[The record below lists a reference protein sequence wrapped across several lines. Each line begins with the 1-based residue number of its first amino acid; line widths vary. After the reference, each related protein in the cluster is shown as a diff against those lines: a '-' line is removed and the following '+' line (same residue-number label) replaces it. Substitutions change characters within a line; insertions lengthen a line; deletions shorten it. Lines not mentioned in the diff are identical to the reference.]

1 MNEAEL
7 FDKLQKISK
16 PYKKQNETTETLD
29 DYCKICNNPLTFYK
43 YNKECMQC
51 GYQQNLGKTYNIE
64 NHVSNCTTK
73 ELEQKVL
80 INVSIPNTSSRTYLS
95 EYNKMNSRY
104 MKDLDI
110 LNRLNLW
117 ISSSQSWREHRYL
130 KDYTFLKPLE
140 ATVPNKILY
149 SARELFEFCIK
160 IGKFRGSKRHGVLAA
175 SVHFAYIKYDQ
186 MIQMNELKR
195 FFKFLKQSDISR
207 GIKIVHDIINQH
219 NYIKIDGN
227 YNHFFEKTINRISSS
242 INIEEKN
249 KISKKI
255 KEYFDIIREHKIF
268 NTKSE
273 AIRISIAVYLTLRNF
288 KLNIDFLKI
297 VSDASVTTIKAYLSS
312 INDNEKEL
320 LGI

>member
-1 MNEAEL
+1 MNAAEL

-16 PYKKQNETTETLD
+16 PDKKPNETTETLD

-43 YNKECMQC
+43 HSKECMQC
-51 GYQQNLGKTYNIE
+51 GYQQNLGKNYNIE
-64 NHVSNCTTK
+64 NDISNCTSK
-73 ELEQKVL
+73 ELEQKIW
-80 INVSIPNTSSRTYLS
+80 INESTPNISSRTFIQK
-95 EYNKMNSRY
+95 YNTANSRS
-104 MKDLDI
+104 MKDVDI

-117 ISSSQSWREHRYL
+117 ICSSQTWREHRYL
-130 KDYTFLKPLE
+130 KDYLFLKPLE
-140 ATVPNKILY
+140 ATVPNRILY
-149 SARELFEFCIK
+149 SARDIFEFCIK

-175 SVHFAYIKYDQ
+175 SVHFAYIKYNQ

-195 FFKFLKQSDISR
+195 FFKFLKQTDISR
-207 GIKIVHDIINQH
+207 GIKIVHDIITQH
-219 NYIKIDGN
+219 NYIKIEGN
-227 YNHFFEKTINRISSS
+227 YNHFFERTINRISSA
-242 INIEEKN
+242 INFEEKN

-255 KEYFDIIREHKIF
+255 KEYFDIIRENKIF

-273 AIRISIAVYLTLRNF
+273 AIRISIAVYLTLRHLKMNV
-288 KLNIDFLKI
+288 NFLKT

>member
-1 MNEAEL
+1 MNTAEL

-16 PYKKQNETTETLD
+16 PDKKPNETTETLD

-43 YNKECMQC
+43 HNKECMQC

-64 NHVSNCTTK
+64 NDISNCTSK
-73 ELEQKVL
+73 ELEQKVW
-80 INVSIPNTSSRTYLS
+80 INESIPNISSRTFIQKYDTV
-95 EYNKMNSRY
+95 NSRS
-104 MKDLDI
+104 MKDLNV

-117 ISSSQSWREHRYL
+117 IGSSQSWREHRYL
-130 KDYTFLKPLE
+130 KDYTYLKPLE
-140 ATVPNKILY
+140 ATVPNRILY

-175 SVHFAYIKYDQ
+175 SVHFAYIRHDQ
-186 MIQMNELKR
+186 MVQMNELKR
-195 FFKFLKQSDISR
+195 FFKFLKQTEIVR
-207 GIKIVHDIINQH
+207 GIKIVHDIIHQH
-219 NYIKIDGN
+219 NYIKVEGN
-227 YNHFFEKTINRISSS
+227 YNHFVEKTINRISSA
-242 INIEEKN
+242 INIEEQN

-268 NTKSE
+268 HTKSE
-273 AIRISIAVYLTLRNF
+273 AIRISIAVYLTLRHF
-288 KLNIDFLKI
+288 KMNVDFLKI
-297 VSDASVTTIKAYLSS
+297 VSDASITTIKAYLSS